1 MTVRT
6 VIRRPIITEKANF
19 LKEKQNKYVFEVDR
33 NSNKIEIAKAIQ
45 ELFKVTVEDVRT
57 YITHGKTK
65 TRGRFR
71 GRRPDWKRA
80 VVQLKAGDSIEFFE
94 GA

>member
-1 MTVRT
+1 MSGKN
-6 VIRRPIITEKANF
+6 VIRRPIITEKASF
-19 LKEKQNKYVFEVDR
+19 LKEKQNKYVFEVDPD
-33 NSNKIEIAKAIQ
+33 SNKIEIAKAIQ
-45 ELFKVTVEDVRT
+45 TLFKVTVEDVRT

-80 VVQLKAGDSIEFFE
+80 VVRLKDGDTIEFFE